1 MLMLI
6 ISHQGQHF
14 SRMPAG
20 YNSAKCL
27 QREPESHV
35 KIGREAKF
43 DFLEEEVW
51 LLASLSS
58 SSYDRAQTMQYSR
71 DH

>member
-1 MLMLI
+1 MLLLI
-6 ISHQGQHF
+6 TSHQGQHF

-20 YNSAKCL
+20 YNSVKCL
-27 QREPESHV
+27 RREPESHV
-35 KIGREAKF
+35 KIDRAGRF

-51 LLASLSS
+51 LLSSLSS